1 MTQVHLHRRM
11 RIVFVGVMFLLGL
24 CLLLGPEEAYAQ
36 DFGIRDTVRYLPP
49 SYQLTSCD
57 SLVKM
62 RLPIYLFCD
71 IPAITYSVELHLSAG
86 GSFDTAFGFSLGNC
100 DDWYDESALI
110 DSSRLGSSV
119 YCEGVGGVCPGEGV
133 AFEFVIDVRPGDS
146 THVSSVSSDEFLIGD
161 LFNYW
166 HPLGMELDTFFIV
179 PTSYEIGAGDAD
191 ASGFVTISDAVYLI
205 QFIFSGGCA
214 PWSLSSADPNAD
226 CSNTVSDVVYLINY
240 IFAGGPPPQ
249 AGCVGQ

>member
-1 MTQVHLHRRM
+1 MDKTTHTNFASSATT
-11 RIVFVGVMFLLGL
+11 FVVLILVLFGVLRTDVSFG
-24 CLLLGPEEAYAQ
+24 Q

-62 RLPIYLFCD
+62 HLPIYLFCD
-71 IPAITYSVELHLSAG
+71 RPAVTYFVKLHLSAG

-100 DDWYDESALI
+100 DDWYDESVLI
-110 DSSRLGSSV
+110 DSSRLASAV

-133 AFEFVIDVRPGDS
+133 AYEFAIDVRLGDS
-146 THVSSVSSDEFLIGD
+146 VHVSSVYSDEFLIGD

-166 HPLGMELDTFFIV
+166 HPLGRELDTFFIV
-179 PTSYEIGAGDAD
+179 PTTFEIGSGDAD
-191 ASGFVTISDAVYLI
+191 ASGQVTISDAVHLI
-205 QFIFSGGCA
+205 QYIFAGGCA
-214 PWSLSSADPNAD
+214 PFDSDAADAD
-226 CSNTVSDVVYLINY
+226 GSCQVTVSDAVYLINY

-249 AGCVGQ
+249 AGCVAP